1 MGVAM
6 AAIRTREKRR
16 TQQFLSRTSSQLDI
30 SSQSS
35 YRSARCNYYKY
46 KKVQAELLRL
56 ATFVVTNNAAVLR
69 CIGRSPAN
77 QIIYRLTSAAKTFS
91 CTIGPMLAKVVTK
104 TLFFANSL
112 SHLPL
117 RNTFYIAL
125 GRNIRDVR
133 NISSFL
139 AGKANKHDVVR
150 TQVGNSLV
158 CTGSYCPCSF
168 LQDDIARLLRQ
179 WHGWKITVLR
189 KTVASMRGT
198 DLSSLYYCG
207 ASNYIVRRCTR
218 Y

>member
-6 AAIRTREKRR
+6 AAIRRGEKRR

-77 QIIYRLTSAAKTFS
+77 QIIYRLTSAAKTFR

-125 GRNIRDVR
+125 ERNIRDMR

-139 AGKANKHDVVR
+139 AGEANKHEWRGENADWK
-150 TQVGNSLV
+150 L
-158 CTGSYCPCSF
+158 
-168 LQDDIARLLRQ
+168 ARLHRLLDPTRSS
-179 WHGWKITVLR
+179 VLALFF
-189 KTVASMRGT
+189 KTI
-198 DLSSLYYCG
+198 SLTCCISDT
-207 ASNYIVRRCTR
+207 AQR
-218 Y
+218 

>member
-6 AAIRTREKRR
+6 AAIRTGEKRR

-77 QIIYRLTSAAKTFS
+77 QIIYRLTSAAKTFR

-125 GRNIRDVR
+125 ERNIRDVR

-139 AGKANKHDVVR
+139 GKANANGRRLETRSSAPALTPYTTK
-150 TQVGNSLV
+150 
-158 CTGSYCPCSF
+158 CPCSF
-168 LQDDIARLLRQ
+168 LQDDIAHLLYQ
-179 WHGWKITVLR
+179 
-189 KTVASMRGT
+189 
-198 DLSSLYYCG
+198 
-207 ASNYIVRRCTR
+207 
-218 Y
+218 

>member
-6 AAIRTREKRR
+6 AAIRTGEKRR

-69 CIGRSPAN
+69 CIGRSPTN
-77 QIIYRLTSAAKTFS
+77 QIIYRLTSAAKTFR

-117 RNTFYIAL
+117 RITFHIAL
-125 GRNIRDVR
+125 ERNIRDTR

-139 AGKANKHDVVR
+139 AGKANKRDWK
-150 TQVGNSLV
+150 L
-158 CTGSYCPCSF
+158 
-168 LQDDIARLLRQ
+168 ARLHRL
-179 WHGWKITVLR
+179 L
-189 KTVASMRGT
+189 
-198 DLSSLYYCG
+198 D
-207 ASNYIVRRCTR
+207 CTR
-218 Y
+218 SSVLALFFKTISLICCINDTAQKSRF